1 MWAVSRGEAE
11 KRIEMSDEHSWVGLI
26 PADRLAPG
34 EMAGVEVANGRL
46 AVYNIDGTFHVT
58 DNVCTHAFAILSD
71 GWLEDGII
79 ECPLHGGRFDVV
91 TGEAVTEPARC
102 PLRTYPAR
110 VRNGLVEAELPA

>member
-1 MWAVSRGEAE
+1 MNAVGCHEAGIE
-11 KRIEMSDEHSWVGLI
+11 SEMSDERSWVALI
-26 PADRLAPG
+26 PVDRLAPG

-46 AVYNIDGTFHVT
+46 AVYNIDGAFHVT

-102 PLRTYPAR
+102 PLKTYPAR
-110 VRNGLVEAELPA
+110 VRSGLVEAELPT